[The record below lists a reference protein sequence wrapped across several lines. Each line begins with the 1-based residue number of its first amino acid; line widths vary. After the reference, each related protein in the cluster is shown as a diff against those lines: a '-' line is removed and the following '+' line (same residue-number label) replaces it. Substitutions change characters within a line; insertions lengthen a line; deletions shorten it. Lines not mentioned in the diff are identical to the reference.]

1 MRCARRPCRHGLCG
15 EEGHGAATAIWAA
28 AGAKADA
35 ANALKVAFFLKVVFF
50 LKVAFFFGIAACAA
64 GLECVSAVHRGPV
77 CRAWRERSIIRIG
90 SEEIENPLWNGTDD
104 DRGSVPGLRPRSRL
118 RSEAEWPSHA

>member
-1 MRCARRPCRHGLCG
+1 MRCARRLCRHGLCG
-15 EEGHGAATAIWAA
+15 EEGRGAATAIWAA

-35 ANALKVAFFLKVVFF
+35 ANALRVAFF
-50 LKVAFFFGIAACAA
+50 LKVAFFLGIAACAA

-90 SEEIENPLWNGTDD
+90 SEEIENPLWIGTDD
-104 DRGSVPGLRPRSRL
+104 DRGSVPGLGPSGRL
-118 RSEAEWPSHA
+118 RSGAEWPSHA